1 MAEKTRAD
9 LTKQVRMLKEKN
21 DDLTVQLDAVTDK
34 LQDLESGV
42 IAQPD
47 GGLGG
52 PALLPA
58 YCLYLATLDPGL
70 TVGEE
75 YDFELNLT
83 AAKHFW
89 IEQGG
94 EAEDLD

>member
-1 MAEKTRAD
+1 MTEHAKEIRK
-9 LTKQVRMLKEKN
+9 LKEQN
-21 DDLTVQLDAVTDK
+21 DELTVQLDAVTDK

-52 PALLPA
+52 PALLRA
-58 YCLYLATLDPGL
+58 YCLFLSALNPGL

-83 AAKHFW
+83 AAKLFW
-89 IEQGG
+89 KQQGG